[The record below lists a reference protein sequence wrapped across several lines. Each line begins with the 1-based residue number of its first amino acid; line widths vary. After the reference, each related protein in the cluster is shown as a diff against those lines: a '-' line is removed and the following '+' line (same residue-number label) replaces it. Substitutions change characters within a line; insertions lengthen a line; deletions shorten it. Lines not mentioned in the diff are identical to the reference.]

1 MGGGGM
7 DSAMVLDLGVKT
19 LLVAA
24 KLSAPILITAL
35 AVGFAIA
42 LLQSMTQ
49 IQEVTLSFVPKLLGI
64 AIVLVVCG
72 NWMIQTLVQFTQQL
86 FDELPKLLGG

>member
-1 MGGGGM
+1 MGGAGL
-7 DSAMVLDLGVKT
+7 DTAMVLDLGVKT
-19 LLVAA
+19 LMVAA
-24 KLSAPILITAL
+24 KLAAPILITAL

-49 IQEVTLSFVPKLLGI
+49 IQEVTLSFVPKLVGI

-72 NWMIQTLVQFTQQL
+72 NWMIETLVQFTQQL
-86 FDELPKLLGG
+86 FAELPQLLGG

>member
-1 MGGGGM
+1 M
-7 DSAMVLDLGVKT
+7 DTSMVLDLGVKA

-49 IQEVTLSFVPKLLGI
+49 IQEVTLSFVPKLIGI
-64 AIVLVVCG
+64 GIVLVVCG
-72 NWMIQTLVQFTQQL
+72 NWMIETLVQFTQQL
-86 FDELPKLLGG
+86 FAELPQLLGG

>member
-1 MGGGGM
+1 M
-7 DSAMVLDLGVKT
+7 DSSMVLDLGVKA

-49 IQEVTLSFVPKLLGI
+49 IQEVTLSFVPKLIGI
-64 AIVLVVCG
+64 GIVLVVCG
-72 NWMIQTLVQFTQQL
+72 NWMIETLVQFTQQL
-86 FDELPKLLGG
+86 FAELPQLLGG

>member
-1 MGGGGM
+1 
-7 DSAMVLDLGVKT
+7 V
-19 LLVAA
+19 
-24 KLSAPILITAL
+24 
-35 AVGFAIA
+35 A

-49 IQEVTLSFVPKLLGI
+49 IQEVTLSFVPKLIGI

-72 NWMIQTLVQFTQQL
+72 NWMLTTLVQFTEQI

>member
-1 MGGGGM
+1 MGSGL
-7 DSAMVLDLGVKT
+7 DTAMVLDLGVKT
-19 LLVAA
+19 LMVAA
-24 KLSAPILITAL
+24 KLAAPILITAL

-49 IQEVTLSFVPKLLGI
+49 IQEVTLSFVPKLVGI

-72 NWMIQTLVQFTQQL
+72 NWMIETLVQFTQQL
-86 FDELPKLLGG
+86 FAELPQLLGG

>member
-1 MGGGGM
+1 M

>member
-1 MGGGGM
+1 M
-7 DSAMVLDLGVKT
+7 DSSMVLDLGVKA

-49 IQEVTLSFVPKLLGI
+49 IQEVTLSFVPKLIGI
-64 AIVLVVCG
+64 GIVLVVCG

>member
-1 MGGGGM
+1 
-7 DSAMVLDLGVKT
+7 MVLDLGVKT

-49 IQEVTLSFVPKLLGI
+49 IQEVTLSFVPKLIGI
-64 AIVLVVCG
+64 GIVLVVCG

>member
-1 MGGGGM
+1 MGGSGL
-7 DSAMVLDLGVKT
+7 DTAMILDLGVKT
-19 LLVAA
+19 LMVAA
-24 KLSAPILITAL
+24 KLAAPILITAL

-49 IQEVTLSFVPKLLGI
+49 IQEVTLSFVPKLVGI

-72 NWMIQTLVQFTQQL
+72 NWMIETLVQFTQQL
-86 FDELPKLLGG
+86 FAELPQLLGG